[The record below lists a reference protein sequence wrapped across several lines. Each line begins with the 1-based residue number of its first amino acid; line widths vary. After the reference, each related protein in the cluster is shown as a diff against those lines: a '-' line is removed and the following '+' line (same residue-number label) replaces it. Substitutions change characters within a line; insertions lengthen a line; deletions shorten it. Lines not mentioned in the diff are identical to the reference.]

1 MNESEMLYANY
12 ISIWNI
18 IHIYR
23 KYYIGKVIVIRVSVN
38 NEIKVVQFWCDHNDC
53 ADSEMSEKIQTLYN
67 AYAPNN
73 KYRKVIYRSGNGNL
87 LTYTSELL
95 RQNSGIVA

>member
-1 MNESEMLYANY
+1 M
-12 ISIWNI
+12 
-18 IHIYR
+18 
-23 KYYIGKVIVIRVSVN
+23 IVIRVSVN

-67 AYAPNN
+67 AYAPSN
-73 KYRKVIYRSGNGNL
+73 KYKKVIYRSGNGNL

-95 RQNSGIVA
+95 RQNAGIVA